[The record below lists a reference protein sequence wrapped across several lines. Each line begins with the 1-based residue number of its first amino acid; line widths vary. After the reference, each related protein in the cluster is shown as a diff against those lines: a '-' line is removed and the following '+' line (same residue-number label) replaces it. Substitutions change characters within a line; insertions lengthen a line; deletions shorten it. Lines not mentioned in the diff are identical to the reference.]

1 MGRTPKDKVSVSA
14 DDANQVEVAAAL
26 KSRRIVITRAAH
38 QSAEMAAII
47 ERLGGSAEFY
57 PCIDLRPAGS
67 TIEVDQTLTEAAA
80 GAFDILVITSAN
92 TALMVSRHLE
102 RLGRSLDQIEVFAVG
117 PKTVEAIE
125 EHLDLTVTLTVKEH
139 TAEGLVE
146 EIPPIDGKKIL
157 LPQSAIARPFLAD
170 ALRSAGASV
179 TTVTVYQTVLGQ
191 GGADIPGLLSA
202 GEIDAVTFTSPS
214 TVRNFL
220 TRIES
225 EGGSRNDLEGVCLA
239 AIGPVT
245 AAAMKAEGTSVDVMP
260 LRYTTSDLVNS
271 LADFYKE
278 M

>member
-1 MGRTPKDKVSVSA
+1 MRRTPKDKISVS
-14 DDANQVEVAAAL
+14 DIDSNQGEVAPSL
-26 KSRRIVITRAAH
+26 ESRRIVITRAPH

-67 TIEVDQTLTEAAA
+67 SEVDQSLVEAAV

-92 TALMVSRHLE
+92 TALMVSHHLE
-102 RLGRSLDQIEVFAVG
+102 RMGRSLDQIEVFAVG
-117 PKTVEAIE
+117 PKTAEAIE
-125 EHLDLTVTLTVKEH
+125 THLGLTVTLTVKEH

-146 EIPPIDGKKIL
+146 EIPPIAGKKIL

-170 ALRSAGASV
+170 ALRSAGACV

-225 EGGSRNDLEGVCLA
+225 EGSSRNDLEGVCLA

-245 AAAMKAEGTSVDVMP
+245 AEAMKAEGMSVDVMP

-271 LADFYKE
+271 LVDFYKE